1 MIKVGFIGS
10 VSKEWMGGLNYFKNL
25 LFAIN
30 SIEEK
35 ELEVFVFVGK
45 KIDIKIKRI
54 FQEYATVIED
64 SMFDRKSIKWFLS
77 KIEQKIF
84 KTNILLE
91 NILKKHSIQILS
103 HAAITNLKNV
113 KTINWIPDFQHI
125 HLPQMF
131 SEKEIQNRNNNFL
144 KLIRDSDL
152 IVFSSFDALKDM
164 KKFAPN
170 YEDKARVLQFVSQ
183 PNSRYFELD
192 EHDKSLLLQKYKIKD
207 DFFYIPNQFWKHK
220 NHMMIFEAINEL
232 KKDGV
237 EINIVC
243 TGYLGDYRNKTYIDD
258 IRKVVKLNNLE
269 DNIKL
274 LGLVDYEDVFALIKF
289 SKAVINP
296 SLFEGWSSTVEECKS
311 VGKNMIL
318 SDLDVHKEQY
328 PNAVFFKR
336 DSIESL
342 KEVLKFY
349 KIENESNLEPLD
361 VRTKK
366 FANIYVSVCKEV
378 LKMN

>member
-30 SIEEK
+30 SIEKK

-45 KIDIKIKRI
+45 KIDIETKRM

-64 SMFDRKSIKWFLS
+64 SIFDRKSIKWFLS
-77 KIEQKIF
+77 KIERKIF

-103 HAAITNLKNV
+103 HASITNLKTI

-152 IVFSSFDALKDM
+152 IVLSSFDALKDM
-164 KKFAPN
+164 KKFVPN

-183 PNSRYFELD
+183 PNNRYFELD
-192 EHDKSLLLQKYKIKD
+192 EHDKSLLLQKCEIKD

-220 NHMMIFEAINEL
+220 NHMMIFEAISEL
-232 KKDGV
+232 KKDGI

-258 IRKVVKLNNLE
+258 AREFIKSNNLE

-328 PNAVFFKR
+328 PNAVFFER

-349 KIENESNLEPLD
+349 KIENESNVEPLEA
-361 VRTKK
+361 RTKK

>member
-30 SIEEK
+30 SIEKK

-45 KIDIKIKRI
+45 KIDIETKRM
-54 FQEYATVIED
+54 FQEYAAVIED
-64 SMFDRKSIKWFLS
+64 SIFDRKSIKWFLS
-77 KIEQKIF
+77 KIERKIF

-91 NILKKHSIQILS
+91 NILKKHGIQILS
-103 HAAITNLKNV
+103 HASITNLKTI

-131 SEKEIQNRNNNFL
+131 SEKEIRNRNNDFL

-152 IVFSSFDALKDM
+152 IVLSSFDALKDM

-170 YEDKARVLQFVSQ
+170 YEDRARVLQFVSQ

-192 EHDKSLLLQKYKIKD
+192 EHDKSLLLQKYGIKD

-220 NHMMIFEAINEL
+220 NHMMMFEAISEL
-232 KKDGV
+232 KKDGI

-258 IRKVVKLNNLE
+258 AREFIKSNNLE

-289 SKAVINP
+289 SKVVINP

-311 VGKNMIL
+311 IGKNMIL

-328 PNAVFFKR
+328 PNAVFFER

-342 KEVLKFY
+342 KEVIKFY
-349 KIENESNLEPLD
+349 KIENESNVEPLE

-366 FANIYVSVCKEV
+366 FANIYSSICREA
-378 LKMN
+378 LTY